1 MTASTEPTL
10 FCRTLDWIKARAV
23 RDNELATMTRD
34 DLQILAADIGVSE
47 SDLRHVVPQFGDH
60 SDLMDKMMRARN
72 LDPETVRRAFRGVVR
87 DMEVTCARCRSSGTC
102 RLELEAGT
110 AGEHSHEFC
119 GNAEVMD
126 DLLASTA

>member
-60 SDLMDKMMRARN
+60 SDLMDKMMRARG
-72 LDPETVRRAFRGVVR
+72 LDPVAVRRAFSGVMH
-87 DMEVTCARCRSSGTC
+87 DMEVTCARCREIGAC
-102 RLELEAGT
+102 RLELRAGT
-110 AGEHSHEFC
+110 AAEHCHEFC
-119 GNAEVMD
+119 GNAEIMD
-126 DLLASTA
+126 ALLETRT

>member
-10 FCRTLDWIKARAV
+10 FCRTLDWIKARAT
-23 RDNELATMTRD
+23 RDNELATMSRD
-34 DLQILAADIGVSE
+34 DFQILAADIGVSE
-47 SDLRHVVPQFGDH
+47 SDLRDVVPKIGDH

-72 LDPETVRRAFRGVVR
+72 LDPEAVRRAFRGVVR

-102 RLELEAGT
+102 RLELEAGS
-110 AGEHSHEFC
+110 AGARSHEFC

-126 DLLASTA
+126 DLLAGGA